1 MGIASWIGVGC
12 VCWCVVS
19 CGLGLVAAK
28 LLAVQDRSA
37 EVDAP
42 VRSGVTR

>member
-28 LLAVQDRSA
+28 ILAVQD
-37 EVDAP
+37 
-42 VRSGVTR
+42 SGAAVEDRVHSGATR